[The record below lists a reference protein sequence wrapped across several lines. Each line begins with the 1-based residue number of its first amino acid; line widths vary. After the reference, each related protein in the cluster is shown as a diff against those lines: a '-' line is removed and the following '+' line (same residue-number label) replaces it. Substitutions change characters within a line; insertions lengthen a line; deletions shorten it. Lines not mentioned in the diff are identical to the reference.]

1 MQASP
6 ASSEWI
12 PFVVLLA
19 IIAIPHLLSVVVQLD
34 IWPYSH
40 YPMYSQKK
48 RLEDAGWFRVVLE
61 KADGTRERWTP
72 SHIRFSREVSR
83 AFTRLMRAKSEDS
96 SGRLDLLLDL
106 LLDIV
111 ERRVR
116 DDHGSIADF
125 DTVCELLIVHVTCPN
140 FRAGDLQ
147 LHEEVRHRRSLSNRP
162 DTRPN
167 ALEQRVSA

>member
-1 MQASP
+1 MQTAP
-6 ASSEWI
+6 AASEWI
-12 PFVVLLA
+12 PFVVLLV
-19 IIAIPHLLSVVVQLD
+19 IIVVPHLLTVVVQLD

-48 RLEDAGWFRVVLE
+48 RVDDAGWFRVVLE
-61 KADGTRERWTP
+61 KADGTRKRWTP
-72 SHIRFSREVSR
+72 SHIRFAREVNR
-83 AFTRLMRAKSEDS
+83 AFSRLMKAKAEDNS
-96 SGRLDLLLDL
+96 RRLDLLLD
-106 LLDIV
+106 II

-147 LHEEVRHRRSLSNRP
+147 LHEEVRHRRSLSNRS
-162 DTRPN
+162 DERD
-167 ALEQRVSA
+167 QRVSA